1 MCVCVCVCV
10 GGRGG
15 GAPYT
20 GLCGE
25 APGTG
30 HRPKGV
36 RGVGPRGGASRYT
49 ENLMSIPHFL
59 PKIVTPVQQM
69 RAHLFTYTLNTACP
83 SNLLV
88 APSITIARN
97 VKGTQIIIY
106 AA

>member
-1 MCVCVCVCV
+1 MCVCVC
-10 GGRGG
+10 GG
-15 GAPYT
+15 GGVRPILAYV
-20 GLCGE
+20 GRHQ
-25 APGTG
+25 APGTD
-30 HRPKGV
+30 RKGLG
-36 RGVGPRGGASRYT
+36 GVGPRGGASRYT

-88 APSITIARN
+88 APSITITRN

>member
-1 MCVCVCVCV
+1 MCVC
-10 GGRGG
+10 GGEGG
-15 GAPYT
+15 GVCALYRPMW
-20 GLCGE
+20 G
-25 APGTG
+25 GTR
-30 HRPKGV
+30 HRNRPKGV

-59 PKIVTPVQQM
+59 PKIVTPVQVII
-69 RAHLFTYTLNTACP
+69 AHLFTYTLNTGCP

-88 APSITIARN
+88 APSITITGN